1 MEKAANVLDNQEMKV
16 RSLNPKLFGLWI
28 FMGTVV
34 MIFISLSS
42 AYIVKKAEGDWLLIQ
57 FPQMFKL
64 TSIMIVLSSISM
76 HFAYIASK
84 RNNLFNIRLGLA
96 ITALLA
102 VGFTVGQYRAWG
114 ELVDQQIFFV
124 GNPAGSF
131 IYVFTGLHIAHLF
144 GGLIFLLIVLRR
156 AFAYKVHSKSML
168 SIELCTTY
176 WHFLGGLWLYLYL
189 FLILNN

>member
-1 MEKAANVLDNQEMKV
+1 MDNVVNVMSEQQGRV
-16 RSLNPKLFGLWI
+16 RSVNPKLFGLWI
-28 FMGTVV
+28 FMVTVV

-57 FPQMFKL
+57 FPQMFKV
-64 TSIMIVLSSISM
+64 TSVLIVLSSLSM
-76 HFAYIASK
+76 HFAYLASK
-84 RNNLFNIRLGLA
+84 KNNLFNIRLGLG
-96 ITALLA
+96 ITGLLA
-102 VGFTVGQYRAWG
+102 IAFTVGQYWSWG
-114 ELVDQQIFFV
+114 ELVEQGVFFV

-131 IYVFTGLHIAHLF
+131 IYVFTGLHVAHLF
-144 GGLIFLLIVLRR
+144 GGLIFLIIVLRR

-168 SIELCTTY
+168 SIQLCATY